1 MRCGFLPTLAIEPIA
16 FLPSFIVRSAS
27 KDRGVLEGMHVD
39 QIAYG
44 KRAVPMT
51 YLINFACAFALV
63 TLLAPAQA
71 HAYVDPG
78 SGSVIVT
85 TILGLFAAIGYT
97 FRKYFYK
104 VKRRLFGSKDDTDT
118 SDEL

>member
-1 MRCGFLPTLAIEPIA
+1 MQTTSMNKKAKGVKIGIPVFRIAIMVVLLLPGT
-16 FLPSFIVRSAS
+16 
-27 KDRGVLEGMHVD
+27 
-39 QIAYG
+39 
-44 KRAVPMT
+44 
-51 YLINFACAFALV
+51 
-63 TLLAPAQA
+63 A

-104 VKRRLFGSKDDTDT
+104 LKRLLTGNKSEDDL
-118 SDEL
+118 SGR